1 MRTAD
6 IVIVGAGIIG
16 LASAA
21 ALAAERLAVIV
32 VDRQGLAAGASGACQ
47 GTLGY
52 ALERDEY
59 DLRLRELALAA
70 HRDLADS
77 GLATGYRRSG
87 ELVVATAGEAAELGA
102 AASWLRD
109 HGHACDWLDARQVQ
123 AEEPGLSAPAAGAF
137 WISEAAQIT
146 PSLVVTELARIARQR
161 GAQFCLGAEVAEFKT
176 EGGRVTAVHAGA
188 EWFASR
194 IVILAAGAWSPIVGQ
209 QLSLSIPVTPHKGHV
224 IVLDAPPGHLRH
236 VISEASFG
244 ASVRAFRE
252 YGRRGA
258 AAQLSPRV
266 ATVLQPTVTGP
277 ILMGSS
283 RELAGYDVAVDPERV
298 AAIHQ
303 CASRLVPTISGLPVL
318 RTYAGLRPTTPDGRP
333 LLGRSS
339 QVEGI
344 ILATGHGGDGMTLG
358 PLTGR
363 LVADLVM
370 GRVAPI
376 DLSPMAP
383 ERFGQS

>member
-21 ALAAERLAVIV
+21 ALAAERLTVIV

-87 ELVVATAGEAAELGA
+87 ELVVATAEEAAELGA

-123 AEEPGLSAPAAGAF
+123 TEEPGLSAPAGAF

-146 PSLVVTELARIARQR
+146 PALVVAELARVARQR
-161 GAQFCLGAEVAEFKT
+161 GAEFCLGAEVVEFKT
-176 EGGRVTAVHAGA
+176 DGGRVMAVRVGDD
-188 EWFASR
+188 WLASR
-194 IVILAAGAWSPIVGQ
+194 VVVLAAGAWSPIVGQ
-209 QLSLSIPVTPHKGHV
+209 KLSLSIPVTPHKGHV
-224 IVLDAPPGHLRH
+224 IVLDAQPGHLRH

-252 YGRRGA
+252 HDPRGA
-258 AAQLSPRV
+258 AAQPGPRV
-266 ATVLQPTVTGP
+266 AAVLQPTVAGP

-283 RELAGYDVAVDPERV
+283 RELAGYDVAVDPARI

-303 CASRLVPTISGLPVL
+303 RASRLVPMISGLPVL

-344 ILATGHGGDGMTLG
+344 VLATGHGGDGMTLG

-370 GRVAPI
+370 GRAAPI
-376 DLSPMAP
+376 ELSPLAP